1 MAQPRSTYM
10 KLMLKPIK
18 WKNVNLA
25 YMEGKFISSIK
36 QKCKNVCIFKKQNV
50 RSTKHE

>member
-1 MAQPRSTYM
+1 MAQPRSSYM

-18 WKNVNLA
+18 WKNVSLA

-36 QKCKNVCIFKKQNV
+36 GKNAKLFASLKA
-50 RSTKHE
+50 RR

>member
-36 QKCKNVCIFKKQNV
+36 QKNVKMFASLKAK
-50 RSTKHE
+50 R